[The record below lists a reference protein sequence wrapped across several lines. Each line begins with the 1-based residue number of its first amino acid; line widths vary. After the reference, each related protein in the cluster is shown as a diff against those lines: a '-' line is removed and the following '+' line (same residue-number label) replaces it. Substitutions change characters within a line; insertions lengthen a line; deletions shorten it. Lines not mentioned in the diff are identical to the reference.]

1 MDGIRKE
8 KVPKGCEVPDFA
20 LLGHGVKNAMT
31 VIPKVWRAVFTR
43 IAPEDGVL
51 SQFIRILDLVL
62 IGDGTTCRFFLCT
75 RDRKVYAAYA
85 ACPGARVG
93 EKSPLLDCTRAS
105 KGT

>member
-1 MDGIRKE
+1 VDGIRKE

-20 LLGHGVKNAMT
+20 LLGHGVKNVMT

-75 RDRKVYAAYA
+75 R
-85 ACPGARVG
+85 
-93 EKSPLLDCTRAS
+93 TS
-105 KGT
+105 KGSVSAGADRCPARE